1 MKLAIF
7 DIDGT
12 LTETNEVDD
21 KCFVKAFAASH
32 QITNIETDWT
42 KYTHVTDSGLL
53 SEIFNQK
60 LGRSPNEEDFLIF
73 KSRFIENLNEYAS
86 KDETLFAEVSNAKAM
101 LEKLKLEKDWAI
113 ALATGCFYDS
123 AKLKLEKA
131 KIKVKDFPIGTA
143 DDTVSREE
151 ILRTAIEK
159 SLEKYGLEEFEKIV
173 SIGDGVWDVRTA
185 KNLSLD
191 FVGIASGKRA
201 EVLREEGA
209 NYINKD
215 FRDYENFL
223 AYLNKLT

>member
-1 MKLAIF
+1 MKLAVF

-12 LTETNEVDD
+12 LTETNKVDD
-21 KCFVKAFAASH
+21 ECFIRAFAASH

-42 KYTHVTDSGLL
+42 KYTHVTDSGLV
-53 SEIFNQK
+53 SEIFNQR
-60 LGRSPNEEDFLIF
+60 LGRSPNEEDFLAF
-73 KSRFIENLNEYAS
+73 KSRFIENLNEFAS

-101 LEKLKLEKDWAI
+101 LEKLKLEKDWVI

-131 KIKVKDFPIGTA
+131 KIDVKDFPIGTA
-143 DDTVSREE
+143 DDAISREE
-151 ILRTAIEK
+151 ILQTAIEK

-173 SIGDGVWDVRTA
+173 SIGDGVWDVQTA

-191 FVGIASGKRA
+191 FIGIASGKRA
-201 EVLREEGA
+201 EALREEGA
-209 NYINKD
+209 DYTIKD

-223 AYLNKLT
+223 SYLNK

>member
-21 KCFVKAFAASH
+21 ECFVKAFAASH
-32 QITNIETDWT
+32 QVTDIETDWT
-42 KYTHVTDSGLL
+42 KYTHVTDSRLV
-53 SEIFNQK
+53 SEIFNQR

-73 KSRFIENLNEYAS
+73 KSCFIENLNEFAS
-86 KDETLFAEVSNAKAM
+86 NDKTLFAEVSNAKTM
-101 LEKLKLEKDWAI
+101 LEKLSLKKDWVI
-113 ALATGCFYDS
+113 ALATGSFYDS

-131 KIKVKDFPIGTA
+131 KMNIKDFPIGTA
-143 DDTVSREE
+143 DDAISREE
-151 ILRTAIEK
+151 ILQTAIEK

-185 KNLSLD
+185 KNLRLD
-191 FVGIASGKRA
+191 FIGIASGKRA
-201 EVLREEGA
+201 EALRDEGA
-209 NYINKD
+209 NYIIKD

-223 AYLNKLT
+223 VYLNK

>member
-1 MKLAIF
+1 MKLALF

-12 LTETNEVDD
+12 LTETNEVDNE
-21 KCFVKAFAASH
+21 CFVKALLASH
-32 QITNIETDWT
+32 QITDIETDWT
-42 KYTHVTDSGLL
+42 KYNHVTDSGIV
-53 SEIFNQK
+53 SEIFNQR
-60 LGRSPNEEDFLIF
+60 LGRSPNEKDFLTF
-73 KSRFIENLNEYAS
+73 KSCFIENLNDFAS

-101 LEKLKLEKDWAI
+101 LENLKLEKDWAI

-131 KIKVKDFPIGTA
+131 KIDIKDFPIGTA
-143 DDTVSREE
+143 DDAISREE
-151 ILRTAIEK
+151 ILQAAIEK
-159 SLEKYGLEEFEKIV
+159 SLKQYGQTKFEKIV

-185 KNLSLD
+185 NNLDLD

-209 NYINKD
+209 NYIIKD

-223 AYLNKLT
+223 GYLNK

>member
-21 KCFVKAFAASH
+21 KCFVDAFADSH
-32 QITNIETDWT
+32 QITEIETDWT
-42 KYTHVTDSGLL
+42 KYTHITDSGLV

-73 KSRFIENLNEYAS
+73 KNCFIKNLNDYAF
-86 KDETLFAEVSNAKAM
+86 KEETLFAEVPSAKTM
-101 LEKLKLEKDWAI
+101 LETFSLEKDWVI
-113 ALATGCFYDS
+113 ALATGSFYDS

-131 KIKVKDFPIGTA
+131 KIDIKDFTIASA
-143 DDTVSREE
+143 DDAISREE
-151 ILRTAIEK
+151 ILQMAIEK
-159 SLEKYGLEEFEKIV
+159 SLEKYGLKKFEKIV

-185 KNLSLD
+185 KNLRLD
-191 FVGIASGKRA
+191 FIGIASGKRA
-201 EVLREEGA
+201 EALRDEGA
-209 NYINKD
+209 NYIIKD

-223 AYLNKLT
+223 VYLNK

>member
-21 KCFVKAFAASH
+21 KCFVRAFAASH
-32 QITNIETDWT
+32 QITDIETDWT
-42 KYTHVTDSGLL
+42 KYTHVTDSGLV
-53 SEIFNQK
+53 SEIFNQR
-60 LGRSPNEEDFLIF
+60 LGRSPNEEDFLAF
-73 KSRFIENLNEYAS
+73 KNRFIENLNEYTS

-101 LEKLKLEKDWAI
+101 LEKLKLEKDWTI

-131 KIKVKDFPIGTA
+131 KIDVKDFPIGTA
-143 DDTVSREE
+143 DDAISREK
-151 ILRTAIEK
+151 ILQTAIEK
-159 SLEKYGLEEFEKIV
+159 SLEKYGLKKFEKIV
-173 SIGDGVWDVRTA
+173 SIGDGIWDVRTA

-191 FVGIASGKRA
+191 FIGIASGKRA

-209 NYINKD
+209 NYIIKD
-215 FRDYENFL
+215 FTDYENFL
-223 AYLNKLT
+223 AYLNK

>member
-21 KCFVKAFAASH
+21 ECFVKAFADSH

-42 KYTHVTDSGLL
+42 KYTHVTDLGLV

-60 LGRSPNEEDFLIF
+60 LGRSPNEEDFLRF
-73 KSRFIENLNEYAS
+73 KSHFMENLNEFAS
-86 KDETLFAEVSNAKAM
+86 NDEALFAEVSNAKTM

-113 ALATGCFYDS
+113 ALATGSFHGS

-131 KIKVKDFPIGTA
+131 KINIKDFPIATA
-143 DDTVSREE
+143 DDAVSREE
-151 ILRTAIEK
+151 ILQTAIEK
-159 SLEKYGLEEFEKIV
+159 SLKHYRQTKFEKIV

-185 KNLSLD
+185 NNLSLD
-191 FVGIASGKRA
+191 FIGIASGKRA
-201 EVLREEGA
+201 ETLREEGA
-209 NYINKD
+209 NYIIKD

-223 AYLNKLT
+223 AYLNK

>member
-1 MKLAIF
+1 MKLALF

-12 LTETNEVDD
+12 LTKTNEVDD

-32 QITNIETDWT
+32 QLTNIETDWT
-42 KYTHVTDSGLL
+42 KYKHVTDSGIAL
-53 SEIFNQK
+53 EILNQR
-60 LGRSPNEEDFLIF
+60 LGCSPNEQDFVTF
-73 KSRFIENLNEYAS
+73 KSCFIENLNEFAS
-86 KDETLFAEVSNAKAM
+86 KDETLFAEASNAKAM

-143 DDTVSREE
+143 DDAISREE
-151 ILRTAIEK
+151 ILQTAIEK

-209 NYINKD
+209 NYIIKD

-223 AYLNKLT
+223 AYLNK